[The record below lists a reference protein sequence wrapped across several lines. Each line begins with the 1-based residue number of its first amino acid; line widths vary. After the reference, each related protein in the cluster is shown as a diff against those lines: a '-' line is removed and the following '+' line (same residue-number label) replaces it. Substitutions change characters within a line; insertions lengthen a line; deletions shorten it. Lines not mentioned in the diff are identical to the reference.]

1 MKTARKMICALMLA
15 ALLLTVMSA
24 SVFATETDNAWLQVD
39 DSEENVTK
47 VSFLADTA
55 ITDGLIT
62 VSFDAEQLSY
72 AGLEVNS
79 DCVAYSSVNGDTPGV
94 IKLAWVSAGEYE
106 AQDLALFTLTFNGVS
121 EQKITMSGSLTD
133 REGNALTIGETLYGA
148 ELSQLKKAV
157 LMARG
162 LNAEHY
168 TADSFAAM
176 EAALAAAEAYLSE
189 EFVRQED
196 VDAAVQA
203 LYDAVDALVLAD
215 TDLTQEL
222 QALEKARL
230 KALALE
236 KRLYT
241 EDSFAR
247 VEAALAAVE
256 AFLANHGASDEM
268 LAAADAL
275 NAAIRDLE
283 LNPDA
288 PNTGSFLTMPV
299 ILLMALSAAGVAVS
313 VCLLLGKK
321 GRCAK

>member
-15 ALLLTVMSA
+15 SLLLTVMSA

>member
-1 MKTARKMICALMLA
+1 MKTARKMICAFVLA

-24 SVFATETDNAWLQVD
+24 SVFATETDTAWLQVD

-47 VSFLADTA
+47 VYFLADTA

-62 VSFDAEQLSY
+62 VNYDAEQLSF

-79 DCVAYSSVNGDTPGV
+79 ECVAYSAVNGDTPGV
-94 IKLAWVSAGEYE
+94 IKLAWVSTGEYE
-106 AQDLALFTLTFNGVS
+106 DLETPLFTMTFNGVT
-121 EQKITMSGSLTD
+121 ENEIVMSGELTD
-133 REGNALTIGETLYGA
+133 AEGNGLTIGETLYGA
-148 ELSQLKKAV
+148 DLSQLKKAV

-168 TADSFAAM
+168 TAESFAAM

-189 EFVRQED
+189 EFARQED

-203 LYDAVDALVLAD
+203 LYDAVDALSLAD

-256 AFLANHGASDEM
+256 AFLANHGSSDEM

-288 PNTGSFLTMPV
+288 PNTGSFFTMPV
-299 ILLMALSAAGVAVS
+299 VLLMVLSAAGVAVS